1 MRSGA
6 AIALAGGCATLF
18 GASFLAANVTADEEK
33 APAPAPVVQKPKA
46 EVVEAPEGR
55 ALSLTRASGLPALR
69 RPPKPKPEPPPA
81 PAPAPVTEVPDE
93 STVEETVPEPVE
105 PAPVEVAP
113 PPEPYVAPDPPPQ
126 PVQPTQPD
134 PPPTTEFWDSG

>member
-6 AIALAGGCATLF
+6 AIAVAGACATLF
-18 GASFLAANVTADEEK
+18 GASFLVANVTADEEK
-33 APAPAPVVQKPKA
+33 ASTPDPVVQKPKA
-46 EVVEAPEGR
+46 EVAEAPEGR

-69 RPPKPKPEPPPA
+69 RPPKPKPKPPP

-93 STVEETVPEPVE
+93 STVEETVPAE
-105 PAPVEVAP
+105 PAPAEVP
-113 PPEPYVAPDPPPQ
+113 TPTEPYVPPAPDP
-126 PVQPTQPD
+126 VPTPAPAPAPD

>member
-1 MRSGA
+1 MRTGA
-6 AIALAGGCATLF
+6 VIAVAGACATLF

-33 APAPAPVVQKPKA
+33 APTPAAVVQEPKA
-46 EVVEAPEGR
+46 EVAEAPEGR

-69 RPPKPKPEPPPA
+69 RPPKPKPPPA
-81 PAPAPVTEVPDE
+81 PAPAPVAEVPDE
-93 STVEETVPEPVE
+93 SAVEETVPVE

-113 PPEPYVAPDPPPQ
+113 TPEPYVAPAPDPVPTPSPPPA
-126 PVQPTQPD
+126 PD

>member
-1 MRSGA
+1 MRNGA
-6 AIALAGGCATLF
+6 AIAVAGACATLF

-69 RPPKPKPEPPPA
+69 RPPKPKPPPPA

-93 STVEETVPEPVE
+93 STVEETAPEPVE
-105 PAPVEVAP
+105 PAPVEVT
-113 PPEPYVAPDPPPQ
+113 PEPDYVAPDAPPP
-126 PVQPTQPD
+126 PVVPDPPD

>member
-1 MRSGA
+1 MRTRA

-33 APAPAPVVQKPKA
+33 APTPTPVVQKPKA
-46 EVVEAPEGR
+46 EVAEAPEGR

-69 RPPKPKPEPPPA
+69 RPPKPKPPPPA

-105 PAPVEVAP
+105 PAPVEVP
-113 PPEPYVAPDPPPQ
+113 PQPVYEPDPPPQ

>member
-1 MRSGA
+1 MRTGA
-6 AIALAGGCATLF
+6 VIAVAGTCATLF

-33 APAPAPVVQKPKA
+33 APPPAPVVQEPKA
-46 EVVEAPEGR
+46 QPVEAPEGR

-69 RPPKPKPEPPPA
+69 RPPKPKPPPPA

-93 STVEETVPEPVE
+93 STVEETAPEPVE
-105 PAPVEVAP
+105 AP
-113 PPEPYVAPDPPPQ
+113 PVVVTPEPDYVAPDPPPQ

>member
-6 AIALAGGCATLF
+6 AIAVAGACATLF

-33 APAPAPVVQKPKA
+33 APTPAPVVQKPKA
-46 EVVEAPEGR
+46 QPVEAPEGR

-69 RPPKPKPEPPPA
+69 RPPKPKPPPPA
-81 PAPAPVTEVPDE
+81 PAPVPVTEPDE

-113 PPEPYVAPDPPPQ
+113 EYVPPAPDPPPA
-126 PVQPTQPD
+126 PVAPTPPD

>member
-6 AIALAGGCATLF
+6 AIAVAGACATLF
-18 GASFLAANVTADEEK
+18 GASFLAANVTADDEK
-33 APAPAPVVQKPKA
+33 APAPAPVVQKPTA
-46 EVVEAPEGR
+46 QPAEAPEGR

-69 RPPKPKPEPPPA
+69 RPPKPKPPP

-93 STVEETVPEPVE
+93 PTVEESEPVE

-113 PPEPYVAPDPPPQ
+113 TPEPYVAPAPDPVPPPT
-126 PVQPTQPD
+126 PAPAPD

>member
-6 AIALAGGCATLF
+6 AIAVAGACATLF
-18 GASFLAANVTADEEK
+18 GVSFLAANVTADEEK
-33 APAPAPVVQKPKA
+33 APTPAPVVQKPKA
-46 EVVEAPEGR
+46 QPVEAPEGR

-69 RPPKPKPEPPPA
+69 RPPKPKPPPPA
-81 PAPAPVTEVPDE
+81 PAPVPVTEPDE

-113 PPEPYVAPDPPPQ
+113 EYVPPAPDPPPA
-126 PVQPTQPD
+126 PVAPTPPD

>member
-1 MRSGA
+1 MRNGA
-6 AIALAGGCATLF
+6 AIAVAGACATLF
-18 GASFLAANVTADEEK
+18 GASFIAANVTADEEK

-55 ALSLTRASGLPALR
+55 ALSLTRASGLPDLR
-69 RPPKPKPEPPPA
+69 RPPKPKPPPPA

-93 STVEETVPEPVE
+93 STVEETAPEPVE

-113 PPEPYVAPDPPPQ
+113 PQPVYEPDPPPQ

>member
-6 AIALAGGCATLF
+6 AIAVAGACATLF
-18 GASFLAANVTADEEK
+18 GASFLVANVTADEEK
-33 APAPAPVVQKPKA
+33 APTPAPVVQKPKA
-46 EVVEAPEGR
+46 QPAEAPEGR

-69 RPPKPKPEPPPA
+69 RPPKPKPKPKPPP

-105 PAPVEVAP
+105 PAPVEVTPEPVYEPDLP
-113 PPEPYVAPDPPPQ
+113 PPPVEPDP
-126 PVQPTQPD
+126 PD

>member
-6 AIALAGGCATLF
+6 AIAVAGACATLF

-33 APAPAPVVQKPKA
+33 APAAAPVVQKPKA

-55 ALSLTRASGLPALR
+55 ALSLTRASGLPGLR
-69 RPPKPKPEPPPA
+69 RPPKPKPPPPA
-81 PAPAPVTEVPDE
+81 PAPAAVTEVPAE

-113 PPEPYVAPDPPPQ
+113 TPEPYVAPDPPPQ
-126 PVQPTQPD
+126 PVQPSPPD

>member
-6 AIALAGGCATLF
+6 AIAVAGACATLF

-33 APAPAPVVQKPKA
+33 APTPAPVVQKPKA
-46 EVVEAPEGR
+46 QPVEAPEGR

-69 RPPKPKPEPPPA
+69 RPPKPKPPPP

-93 STVEETVPEPVE
+93 STVEETEPVE

-113 PPEPYVAPDPPPQ
+113 TPEPYVAPAPDP
-126 PVQPTQPD
+126 VPTPTPAPAPD